1 MEGQDSGRSED
12 PGVHNF
18 PEGLRSL
25 NLNSHEHLPSR
36 HAKELF
42 EDFTNRL
49 LKLQWIPSSEDRR
62 MLSEWDEEVFAFF
75 SKCCAL
81 NINITFPPFLSFLK
95 FSYVIF

>member
-1 MEGQDSGRSED
+1 MEGQDSGRSQD
-12 PGVHNF
+12 PGVNNF

-25 NLNSHEHLPSR
+25 NRNSHDHLPSR

-42 EDFTNRL
+42 EDFTNRI

-81 NINITFPPFLSFLK
+81 NININLSAGSFFLEVL
-95 FSYVIF
+95 I